1 MKPLV
6 SIITTIL
13 LLCTN
18 VWSQGLETFDI
29 LQPIVKISPA
39 INKDDKFGYSVT
51 AHRLVE
57 LSPNDNFQ
65 KALDNTV

>member
-6 SIITTIL
+6 LITTTIL
-13 LLCTN
+13 VLCTN

-39 INKDDKFGYSVT
+39 RNEVDKFGYSVT
-51 AHRLVE
+51 AHQLVE
-57 LSPNDNFQ
+57 LSANDSFQ